1 MIKVDVQTST
11 LLHRVGIVVQHHATA
26 TIHRQVDKMA
36 AVKTGV
42 DFTGSRPR
50 PETITRL
57 HSRTGRVQGRI
68 DRVHSQIG
76 RIQGHNRPVIAVDG
90 SASLPTPV
98 DARMIA
104 LLDAETKVAASR
116 SWNSTNLS
124 SRRATRLLM
133 PGMAEALTEATAA
146 VRVAATMEVDTTAEV
161 AAAARAGGIA
171 VAGMIAVRL
180 FAAEVE
186 VSEALAAAEE
196 VLAAATAEIAVAAE
210 IAAEEVE
217 IAAEEV
223 EIVVEA
229 VAVRKAEG
237 DGPAPGLARVVQTR
251 CS

>member
-1 MIKVDVQTST
+1 MIKVDVQTSIR
-11 LLHRVGIVVQHHATA
+11 LLQVGIVVQHHATA

-50 PETITRL
+50 PETIIHL
-57 HSRTGRVQGRI
+57 HSRTARVQGRI

-104 LLDAETKVAASR
+104 LLDAETTVAASR
-116 SWNSTNLS
+116 SWNSTNPS
-124 SRRATRLLM
+124 SRRATRLLI
-133 PGMAEALTEATAA
+133 PGMAEALTEATEA
-146 VRVAATMEVDTTAEV
+146 VWVA
-161 AAAARAGGIA
+161 GIA
-171 VAGMIAVRL
+171 VADMIADRR
-180 FAAEVE
+180 FAAEAE
-186 VSEALAAAEE
+186 VSGVLAAAAE
-196 VLAAATAEIAVAAE
+196 VLAAATAEIAVA
-210 IAAEEVE
+210 VE

-229 VAVRKAEG
+229 VAVRKAEE
-237 DGPAPGLARVVQTR
+237 DGPAPGLAR
-251 CS
+251 SGANAM

>member
-1 MIKVDVQTST
+1 MIKLDVQTST

-42 DFTGSRPR
+42 DSTGSRPR

-57 HSRTGRVQGRI
+57 HSRTGRVQGQI
-68 DRVHSQIG
+68 D

-104 LLDAETKVAASR
+104 LLDAEMTVAASR

-133 PGMAEALTEATAA
+133 SGMAEVLIMATAA
-146 VRVAATMEVDTTAEV
+146 VWAA
-161 AAAARAGGIA
+161 GIA
-171 VAGMIAVRL
+171 VAGMIA
-180 FAAEVE
+180 
-186 VSEALAAAEE
+186 
-196 VLAAATAEIAVAAE
+196 
-210 IAAEEVE
+210 
-217 IAAEEV
+217 
-223 EIVVEA
+223 
-229 VAVRKAEG
+229 
-237 DGPAPGLARVVQTR
+237 
-251 CS
+251 

>member
-1 MIKVDVQTST
+1 MIKVDAQTST
-11 LLHRVGIVVQHHATA
+11 RLLQVGIVVQHHATA

-42 DFTGSRPR
+42 DSTGSRPR
-50 PETITRL
+50 PETIIHL
-57 HSRTGRVQGRI
+57 HSRTARVQGRI

-104 LLDAETKVAASR
+104 LLDAETTVAASR

-133 PGMAEALTEATAA
+133 SGMAEVLIMATAA
-146 VRVAATMEVDTTAEV
+146 VWAA
-161 AAAARAGGIA
+161 GIA
-171 VAGMIAVRL
+171 VAA
-180 FAAEVE
+180 
-186 VSEALAAAEE
+186 
-196 VLAAATAEIAVAAE
+196 
-210 IAAEEVE
+210 E

-237 DGPAPGLARVVQTR
+237 DGPAPGLAR
-251 CS
+251 SGANAM

>member
-1 MIKVDVQTST
+1 MIKVDAQTST
-11 LLHRVGIVVQHHATA
+11 RLLRVGIVVQHHATA

-42 DFTGSRPR
+42 DSTGSRPR
-50 PETITRL
+50 PETIIHL
-57 HSRTGRVQGRI
+57 HSRTARVQGRI

-104 LLDAETKVAASR
+104 LLDAETTVAASR
-116 SWNSTNLS
+116 SWNSTNPS
-124 SRRATRLLM
+124 SRRATRLLI
-133 PGMAEALTEATAA
+133 PGMAEALTEATEA
-146 VRVAATMEVDTTAEV
+146 VWVA
-161 AAAARAGGIA
+161 GIA
-171 VAGMIAVRL
+171 VADMIADRR
-180 FAAEVE
+180 FAAEAE
-186 VSEALAAAEE
+186 VSGVLAAAAE
-196 VLAAATAEIAVAAE
+196 VLAAATAEIAVAA
-210 IAAEEVE
+210 E